1 MAAPGLGIG
10 DIVNACNYIWRKCRD
25 YRDAVKDFDEIAS
38 KSKSTVVVIE
48 RIADESQENGSLEAD
63 NLADLRRRIGLHE
76 KTLLLWYMTLMQGFL
91 RRLKNGQLD
100 IIKAINGIPRD
111 MRTDLIRELKRG
123 NEKPL
128 KAALRSGI
136 PNNEIKNN
144 IEVAKTYVAASRPDQ
159 VRIESYIRS

>member
-1 MAAPGLGIG
+1 
-10 DIVNACNYIWRKCRD
+10 
-25 YRDAVKDFDEIAS
+25 
-38 KSKSTVVVIE
+38 
-48 RIADESQENGSLEAD
+48 
-63 NLADLRRRIGLHE
+63 
-76 KTLLLWYMTLMQGFL
+76 MTLMQGFL